1 MTQEEIRKCEKI
13 VELFKGMME
22 DIGDMC
28 VVYNERFGFIVLE
41 YFVDGYFEDNSNYD
55 NAEELYQHLMGKW
68 RFNWLVDH
76 ARANGA
82 EEFDE
87 FERSL
92 TKEQRK
98 ERNKAVKHF
107 AERFRQIMSDK

>member
-1 MTQEEIRKCEKI
+1 
-13 VELFKGMME
+13 
-22 DIGDMC
+22 
-28 VVYNERFGFIVLE
+28 
-41 YFVDGYFEDNSNYD
+41 
-55 NAEELYQHLMGKW
+55 MGKW